1 MLHDIQIKEIKRE
14 TPEAVSI
21 YLDIPENLKEEFS
34 YIPGQYLT
42 FEININGEEVRR
54 AYSLCTSPYT
64 DDTPAIAVKQVEGG
78 KMSTYLNQQAKEGE
92 VIKVMAPNGKFIAEM
107 NPASQKH
114 YVLFGGGSGITP
126 LRSILKSVLTQEPNS
141 RVTLIYAN
149 RNKDSVIFE
158 DDLNNWVNNYES
170 RFKLFHSYDEA
181 PMGWFG
187 LKGLLTEEKIGQI
200 LNTRIEGS
208 YLNCEYYICGPSPMM
223 DVVKKGLA
231 KNGVPEAQVHTEYFT
246 SPTSSSEET
255 VEVVGDEDFNGM
267 GKVTVH
273 VYGKTHEIEM
283 DDQTTIL
290 DATNHEGLQAPYSC
304 TIGVCTTC
312 RAKVHKGK
320 VHMIE
325 REGLSDA
332 EVDEG
337 YILTCQSQ
345 IRSSEVE
352 ITFE

>member
-1 MLHDIQIKEIKRE
+1 MLHNITIKEIKRE

-21 YLDIPENLKEEFS
+21 YLDIPANLKEEFK

-64 DDTPAIAVKQVEGG
+64 DEVPAIAVKQVEGG
-78 KMSTYLNQQAKEGE
+78 KMSTYLNQNAKAGD

-107 NPASQKH
+107 NQTAQKH

-141 RVTLIYAN
+141 KVTLIYAN
-149 RNKDSVIFE
+149 RNPESVIFNE
-158 DDLNNWVNNYES
+158 DLNNWVSNYQD
-170 RFKLFHSYDEA
+170 RFKVFHSYDDA
-181 PMGWFG
+181 PVGWFG
-187 LKGLLTEEKIGQI
+187 LKGYLDNDKIGQI
-200 LNTRIEGS
+200 LNSRIEGS
-208 YLNCEYYICGPSPMM
+208 YLDCEYYICGPSPMM
-223 DVVKKGLA
+223 DVVKKGLS
-231 KNGVPEAQVHTEYFT
+231 KNGVPDAKVHTEYFT
-246 SPTSSSEET
+246 APTSSSEET
-255 VEVVGDEDFNGM
+255 IEVVDDADFNGT

-273 VYGKTHEIEM
+273 VYGKTHELEM

-312 RAKVHKGK
+312 RAKVHKGR

-332 EVDEG
+332 EVEEG

-345 IRSSEVE
+345 IRSADVE